1 MKKSACQH
9 CKLLPLR
16 QLIVNISYF
25 FHSSQTCKNSHINIF
40 RYKNVQNKNKR
51 VFALNQRFWIYF
63 VCKLEDICKQVHSYL
78 KVHNKYF
85 KSEMSAINYVY
96 NYFCYFFFLIFFF
109 LQPHFKHFYLQP
121 FYSLHNYTFS
131 NLLILYNMIKT

>member
-40 RYKNVQNKNKR
+40 RYKNVQNKNKK
-51 VFALNQRFWIYF
+51 VLALNHRFWIYF

-85 KSEMSAINYVY
+85 KLEMSAINYVY
-96 NYFCYFFFLIFFF
+96 NYFCYIFFLIFFLATTLQTLLFTTF
-109 LQPHFKHFYLQP
+109 LLTPQYDKNVVLMRR
-121 FYSLHNYTFS
+121 SI
-131 NLLILYNMIKT
+131 LLG

>member
-40 RYKNVQNKNKR
+40 RYKNVQNKNKK
-51 VFALNQRFWIYF
+51 VLALNHRFWIYF

-96 NYFCYFFFLIFFF
+96 NYFCYIFFLIFFLATTLQTLLFTTF
-109 LQPHFKHFYLQP
+109 LLTPQYDKNVVLMRR
-121 FYSLHNYTFS
+121 SI
-131 NLLILYNMIKT
+131 LLG